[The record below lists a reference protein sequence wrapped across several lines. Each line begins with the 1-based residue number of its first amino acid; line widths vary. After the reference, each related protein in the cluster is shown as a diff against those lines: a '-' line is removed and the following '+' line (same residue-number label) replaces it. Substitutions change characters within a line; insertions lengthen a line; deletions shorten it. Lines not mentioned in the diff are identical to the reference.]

1 MLVTGM
7 CLVDFSKY
15 PLVLGMPE
23 LRGLWPGRYRVINM
37 EEYLFGAIVAH
48 HVLLCLWLELPQG
61 LWAEEIHT
69 WGDHSLGI
77 FSGSHSYSRGRWIS
91 NSRTSSEAP
100 WCSYFSMMPLWTGT
114 TGPSGPHQL
123 HDSEKATFAFE
134 HSSLE
139 TNPGHYGVLTAIFIY
154 TALSLITFKK
164 QKQCFWLRG

>member
-23 LRGLWPGRYRVINM
+23 LRGLRPGRYRVINM

-61 LWAEEIHT
+61 SWAEEIHT

-77 FSGSHSYSRGRWIS
+77 FSGSHLIPGGDGFQTQGLLLRLPGVPVS
-91 NSRTSSEAP
+91 P
-100 WCSYFSMMPLWTGT
+100 WCLSGLGQRVPQAPISSMTQKRLHLHLSIPVLKLIQGT
-114 TGPSGPHQL
+114 TEFWP
-123 HDSEKATFAFE
+123 
-134 HSSLE
+134 
-139 TNPGHYGVLTAIFIY
+139 
-154 TALSLITFKK
+154 LSLFT
-164 QKQCFWLRG
+164 QPYL